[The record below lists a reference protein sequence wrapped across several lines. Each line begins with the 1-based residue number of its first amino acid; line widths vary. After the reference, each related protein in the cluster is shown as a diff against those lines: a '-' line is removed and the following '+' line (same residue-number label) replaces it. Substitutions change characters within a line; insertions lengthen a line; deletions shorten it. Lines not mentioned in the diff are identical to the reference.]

1 MTLDMWYIKFVDL
14 GMCWST
20 GIELL
25 YTLKNNQP
33 KTKNQPAKPKKKSL
47 IRTMV
52 MTYLNLK
59 VSPSDKWK
67 ELRIS

>member
-14 GMCWST
+14 GMCLST
-20 GIELL
+20 GTELL

-33 KTKNQPAKPKKKSL
+33 KTKNHQPTKSKKKSL

-52 MTYLNLK
+52 MTYLNLNSLP
-59 VSPSDKWK
+59 VIN
-67 ELRIS
+67 ERN